1 MELSNS
7 GGLQAPL
14 RRRNLLKILTSIP
27 AGAVL
32 AAQTAPDA
40 SNADTGAASEQPK
53 ALAPHE
59 WETVSV
65 LCDLVIPA
73 DDRSGSATEAGVP
86 AFIDDWLDLKR
97 GAVLD
102 EIRGGLTW
110 LDLESNRRFGGD
122 FISCTDTQKKA
133 LLDRIAYPAK
143 AAPEDCHAVV
153 FFNHFRDLVL
163 SGFYT
168 SEAGLRDLPYLGN
181 EPRQNW
187 TGCPKPVLTK
197 LAVAED

>member
-1 MELSNS
+1 MELSNLP
-7 GGLQAPL
+7 GPDALL
-14 RRRNLLKILTSIP
+14 RRRNILKIFTSIP
-27 AGAVL
+27 AGAML
-32 AAQTAPDA
+32 AGQSAPAAPD
-40 SNADTGAASEQPK
+40 SSTGAASQQPK
-53 ALAPHE
+53 VLVPHE

-73 DDRSGSATEAGVP
+73 DDQSGSATAAGVP
-86 AFIDDWLDLKR
+86 AFIDDWLDLER
-97 GAVLD
+97 GALLD

-110 LDLESNRRFGGD
+110 LDLESNRRFGAD
-122 FISCTDTQKKA
+122 FIACTDTQKKT

-143 AAPEDCHAVV
+143 AAPEDHHAVV

-181 EPRQNW
+181 EPRQDW
-187 TGCPKPVLTK
+187 TGCPKPILTK
-197 LAVAED
+197 LGVAED

>member
-7 GGLQAPL
+7 SRPQAPL
-14 RRRNLLKILTSIP
+14 RRRNVLKLFTAIP

-32 AAQTAPDA
+32 ARQTAPAAPTD
-40 SNADTGAASEQPK
+40 AASPQPK
-53 ALAPHE
+53 VLVPHE

-65 LCDLVIPA
+65 LCDLVLPA

-86 AFIDDWLDLKR
+86 AYIDDWLNLER
-97 GAVLD
+97 GALLD

-110 LDLESNRRFGGD
+110 LDLESNRRFGAD
-122 FISCTDTQKKA
+122 FIACTGTQKKA
-133 LLDRIAYPAK
+133 LLDRIAYPSK
-143 AAPEDCHAVV
+143 AAPEDRHAVV

-168 SEAGLRDLPYLGN
+168 SETGLRDLPYLGN
-181 EPRQNW
+181 EPRQDW
-187 TGCPKPVLTK
+187 TGCPKPILTK
-197 LAVAED
+197 LGLGDD